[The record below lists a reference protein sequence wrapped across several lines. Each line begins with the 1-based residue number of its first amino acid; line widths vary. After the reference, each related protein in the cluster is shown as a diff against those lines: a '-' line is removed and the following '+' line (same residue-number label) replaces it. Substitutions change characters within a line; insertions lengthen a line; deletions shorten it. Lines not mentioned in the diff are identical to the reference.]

1 MLTEEV
7 SDAYL
12 AHLKKLGIS
21 YIFGGIERLDFAV
34 VVEKLK
40 HLFLIDELVLEG
52 GGVLKWRLS
61 E

>member
-1 MLTEEV
+1 MLTEQV

-12 AHLKKLGIS
+12 VHLKKFVIS
-21 YIFGGIERLDFAV
+21 YIFGGIERVDFAV
-34 VVEKLK
+34 VVEKMK

-52 GGVLKWRLS
+52 GGVLKWLLS